1 MLKRFKP
8 FYLQNRF
15 FYACIG
21 IIILFVFSFL
31 FPRLFNII
39 KIILLLLVTLTVLD
53 TILLF
58 AAKNGVKGDRVLPE
72 KFSNGDENSVRIIL
86 QNFYTFNV
94 YINIIDEIPEQFQV
108 RDFGISRKLNASS
121 SSELEYKLRPTER
134 GEYHF
139 GKLNIYVT
147 SVFGLVSRRF
157 MYCDTAMVPTYPSF
171 MQLRKYDLL
180 AISNNL
186 HQYGIKKIRKIGHT
200 MEFEQIKDYVLGDD
214 LRTINWKATA
224 KRNQLMVNQFQDEK
238 SQPIYSIIDKGRV
251 MKMPFEG
258 LTLLDYA
265 INAALVISNVALK
278 KHDKAGILA
287 FSKKVENI
295 VVAEKRTSQM
305 NLILE
310 TLYNVSTDFFESDY
324 SRLYADVKRNITHR
338 SLMLLYTN
346 FETLDSLHRQLP
358 YLKGIAKNHLLVV
371 IFFKNTELNSLIS
384 EPAETVQQAY
394 DKIIAEKFAFEK
406 RLIVNELQK
415 YGIQSIL
422 TEPEHLTIN
431 TINKY
436 LEIKAR
442 GLL

>member
-1 MLKRFKP
+1 MKRIKP

-15 FYACIG
+15 FYVCIA
-21 IIILFVFSFL
+21 IMVLFVLSFL
-31 FPRLFNII
+31 FPRGFAIVKL
-39 KIILLLLVTLTVLD
+39 ILLLLATLTVLD
-53 TILLF
+53 TIILF
-58 AAKNGVKGDRVLPE
+58 TAKNGVVGRRILPE
-72 KFSNGDENSVRIIL
+72 KFSNGDENPVNLIL
-86 QNFYTFNV
+86 NNYYTFNV
-94 YINIIDEIPEQFQV
+94 NVTIIDEIPEQFQV
-108 RDFGISRKLNASS
+108 RDFNIKRKLDASS
-121 SSELEYKLRPTER
+121 TSQIEYRLRPVER

-139 GKLNIYVT
+139 GKLNVYVT
-147 SVFGLVSRRF
+147 SVFGLIARRF
-157 MYCDTAMVPTYPSF
+157 TYDDEAMVPTYPSF
-171 MQLRKYDLL
+171 IQLRKYDLL

-238 SQPIYSIIDKGRV
+238 SQPVYSIIDKGRV
-251 MKMPFEG
+251 MKMPFDG

-278 KHDKAGILA
+278 KQDKAGILA

-310 TLYNVSTDFFESDY
+310 TLYNVNTDFFESDY
-324 SRLYADVKRNITHR
+324 SRLYADVKRHITHR

-346 FETLDSLHRQLP
+346 FETLDGLHRQLP

-371 IFFKNTELNSLIS
+371 IFFKNTELNQLIT
-384 EPAETVQQAY
+384 EKAETVQQAY
-394 DKIIAEKFAFEK
+394 DKVIAEKFAFEK

-422 TEPEHLTIN
+422 TSPQDLTID